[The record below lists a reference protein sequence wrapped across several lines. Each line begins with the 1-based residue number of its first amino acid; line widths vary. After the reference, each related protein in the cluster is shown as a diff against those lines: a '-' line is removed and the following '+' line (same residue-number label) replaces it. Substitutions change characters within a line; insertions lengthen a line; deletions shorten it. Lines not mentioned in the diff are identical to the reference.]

1 MTLRIGILGAAAITP
16 RSLIAPAA
24 EIDDIELVCIAA
36 RDRNRAKQFAAE
48 HGVPIVHDSYE
59 DVVTDPRIDA
69 VYNPLQISGHK
80 PWTIAALE
88 AGKHVLCE
96 KPLAMN
102 QAEAQQIAD
111 TARRTGLVCIEGF
124 HYWYHPVA
132 HRMRE
137 IVQSGQLGRVLS
149 ADAHF
154 QNTAPDTATQY
165 RYQFEL
171 GGGATMDLGCYPLH
185 MLRHIFQA
193 EPEVVSARPEIV
205 YDTIDVAMEIDLR
218 FPGGIPAHAR
228 CRMSPGTPRSVEV
241 NIVGEAG
248 RMRVVDPLTPH
259 RGHLIE
265 LELGFGRV
273 VETLTLR
280 PTFEFQLRAFAAQ
293 IAGGPAMPTD
303 AEDGVISM
311 RVIDNVYRAAGLPLR
326 GEPK

>member
-1 MTLRIGILGAAAITP
+1 MTLRIGILGAANITP

-24 EIDDIELVCIAA
+24 AMDDIELVCVAA
-36 RDRNRAKQFAAE
+36 RDRNRAERFAAE
-48 HGVPIVHDSYE
+48 HGIPVVHDRYE
-59 DVVTDPRIDA
+59 EVVADPGIDA
-69 VYNPLQISGHK
+69 VYNPLPISGHK

-102 QAEAQQIAD
+102 EAEAQEIAD

-132 HRMRE
+132 YRMRE
-137 IVQSGQLGRVLS
+137 LVQSGRLGNVLS

-154 QNTAPDTATQY
+154 QNTAPDTPTQIRY
-165 RYQFEL
+165 RIEL

-218 FPGGIPAHAR
+218 FPGDIPAQAK

-241 NIVGEAG
+241 VVIGETG

-259 RGHLIE
+259 RGHRIE
-265 LELGFGRV
+265 LETEFGRV

-280 PTFEFQLRAFAAQ
+280 PTFEFQLQAFANQ
-293 IAGGPAMPTD
+293 IAGGEPMPTD
-303 AEDGVISM
+303 ADDGVISM

-326 GEPK
+326 GNLE

>member
-1 MTLRIGILGAAAITP
+1 MTLRIGVLGAAAITP
-16 RSLIAPAA
+16 RSLIAAA
-24 EIDDIELVCIAA
+24 DALDDIEVVCIAA
-36 RDRNRAKQFAAE
+36 RDRNRAERFAAE
-48 HGVPIVHDSYE
+48 HGIPVVHDSYAG
-59 DVVTDPRIDA
+59 VVTDPEIDA

-80 PWTIAALE
+80 PWTLAALA
-88 AGKHVLCE
+88 AGKHVLSE

-102 QAEAQQIAD
+102 EAEAREIAD
-111 TARRTGLVCIEGF
+111 TTRRTGLVCIEGF

-132 HRMRE
+132 YRMRE

-154 QNTAPDTATQY
+154 QNTAPDTPTQY

-193 EPEVVSARPEIV
+193 EPEVISARPEIV
-205 YDTIDVAMEIDLR
+205 YDAIDVAMEIELR
-218 FPGGIPAHAR
+218 FSGDIPARAR

-241 NIVGEAG
+241 NVVGEAG

-265 LELGFGRV
+265 LELKFGRV
-273 VETLTLR
+273 REKLTLR
-280 PTFEFQLRAFAAQ
+280 PTFEFQLRAFADQ
-293 IAGGPAMPTD
+293 IAGGPPMPTD
-303 AEDGVISM
+303 ADDGVISM
-311 RVIDNVYRAAGLPLR
+311 RVIDNVYRAAGMSPR
-326 GEPK
+326 GEVQ